1 MSTMTLAE
9 INQDIHAMDEELWH
23 YEARYGLR
31 TSYFYEL
38 YKAGQLSDE
47 DPVEARDHSDWAACY
62 EIKQHREQL
71 YDTLVREVLEKVEA
85 QHPISL
91 ARLNLTLTPAA
102 VGV

>member
-31 TSYFYEL
+31 TAYFYEL

-47 DPVEARDHSDWAACY
+47 DPVEARDHSD
-62 EIKQHREQL
+62 
-71 YDTLVREVLEKVEA
+71 
-85 QHPISL
+85 
-91 ARLNLTLTPAA
+91 
-102 VGV
+102 